1 MIDEEIEK
9 AVLYYTILN
18 DEQFELT
25 ERDFSNK
32 LNKEIIK
39 AINKLK
45 FKKEEV
51 TLLAINNILKTGNSK
66 TLEYICDLGQY
77 TYKTNP
83 QKAYEILKNNTK
95 KREVF
100 KLTREI
106 QEKIKQED
114 DIDIYIE
121 KIIADLQKIEFQ
133 TQQEEI
139 FADLVSKTAEQIEK
153 NINKKKDYS
162 FYTGFFDLDALT
174 DGLHDGE
181 LTIIGARPR
190 RWKNYIFF
198 TNSEQNS
205 RKKQKSS
212 ICKLRNVR
220 RANNTKN
227 II

>member
-1 MIDEEIEK
+1 MK
-9 AVLYYTILN
+9 
-18 DEQFELT
+18 
-25 ERDFSNK
+25 
-32 LNKEIIK
+32 
-39 AINKLK
+39 
-45 FKKEEV
+45 
-51 TLLAINNILKTGNSK
+51 
-66 TLEYICDLGQY
+66 Y

-83 QKAYEILKNNTK
+83 QKAYEIIKNNTK

-133 TQQEEI
+133 TQEEDV

-153 NINKKKDYS
+153 NINKEKDYS

-174 DGLHDGE
+174 DGLHGGE

-190 RWKNYIFF
+190 RWKNHIFF
-198 TNSEQNS
+198 ANS
-205 RKKQKSS
+205 K
-212 ICKLRNVR
+212 
-220 RANNTKN
+220 
-227 II
+227 

>member
-9 AVLYYTILN
+9 AVLYYIILN

-83 QKAYEILKNNTK
+83 KKAYEILKNNTK

-133 TQQEEI
+133 TQEEDV

-153 NINKKKDYS
+153 NINKEKDYS

-174 DGLHDGE
+174 DGLHGGE

-190 RWKNYIFF
+190 RWKNHIFF
-198 TNSEQNS
+198 ANS
-205 RKKQKSS
+205 K
-212 ICKLRNVR
+212 
-220 RANNTKN
+220 
-227 II
+227 

>member
-106 QEKIKQED
+106 QEKIKQEE

-121 KIIADLQKIEFQ
+121 KIMADLQKIEFQ
-133 TQQEEI
+133 TQQEEF

-153 NINKKKDYS
+153 NINKEKDYS

-174 DGLHDGE
+174 DGLHGGE

-198 TNSEQNS
+198 TNS
-205 RKKQKSS
+205 K
-212 ICKLRNVR
+212 
-220 RANNTKN
+220 
-227 II
+227 